1 MKFIQHLPMQKQL
14 LAVLLVISAGFV
26 IFGAFTL
33 RTIEQVK
40 VRGDT
45 YNQIVQGKD
54 LIADILPPPDYIIES
69 YLTVLQLTRASDA
82 EQIETHLKTMERL
95 EKEYNDRI
103 TYWEQQTLSE
113 QTHNSFLTESVPPA
127 REFFDLYKSHF
138 IPAVKAGDH
147 KAMDTVIGELNAS
160 YAKHRT
166 AIDATVASATAENA
180 ATETRATELLT
191 KSLYWLVG
199 VFVATMVVSWLFFR
213 FVAKNLVKVA
223 DENLSIRIAL
233 DNVSASVMMANP
245 QSQVVYMNKSVEA
258 MFRSAESDLRK
269 EMPAFRAD
277 AVLGHE
283 LAVFN
288 KADGSDRGLIN
299 GNSSEAHRTQFK
311 IGGRTF
317 ALTSNAVVNAQGERI
332 GSVLEWVDRT
342 GEVAIEQEIAD
353 LVYAAGM
360 GDFGKRLDVHGKDGF
375 FRGLSEG
382 MNNLMDTSESGLQEV
397 ARVLNALSNGDL
409 TETMNGEFAGTFAQL
424 KDDSNT
430 MVDNLKDLIANMKS
444 AADSIHVAA
453 REISSSNLDLSQRS
467 EEQAASLEET
477 ASSMEELASTVKQNA
492 DNARQANQLA
502 VAASQVAAQGGELVT
517 GVVATMASINDA
529 SRRIVDIISVIDGI
543 AFQTNI
549 LALNAAV
556 EAARAGEQG
565 RGFSVVASE
574 VRNLAQRSAAAAKEI
589 KELISDSVTQID
601 SGSKLVRETGETMTQ
616 IVASVQQVTD
626 FMSEIATASSEQS
639 SGIDQVNIAVAQMED
654 TTQQNAARVEQAA
667 AAAKSL
673 EEQAHALTEAV
684 SVFRL

>member
-1 MKFIQHLPMQKQL
+1 MKFVQHLPMQKQL

-33 RTIEQVK
+33 RTIDQVK
-40 VRGDT
+40 VRGET

-69 YLTVLQLTRASDA
+69 YLTVLQLTRASGT
-82 EQIETHLKTMERL
+82 EQIETHFKTMERL
-95 EKEYNDRI
+95 ENEFNTRI

-113 QTHNSFLTESVPPA
+113 QTHNSFLVESVPPA
-127 REFFDLYKSHF
+127 REFFELYKSHF
-138 IPAVKAGDH
+138 VPAVKAGDR
-147 KAMDTVIGELNAS
+147 KAMDTVIDELNAS

-166 AIDATVASATAENA
+166 AIDATVASATAENT
-180 ATETRATELLT
+180 ATETRATDLLT
-191 KSLYWLVG
+191 RSLYWLIG
-199 VFVATMVVSWLFFR
+199 VFMATMVVSYVFFR
-213 FVAKNLVKVA
+213 GVAQNLVKVA

-245 QSQVVYMNKSVEA
+245 QSQVVYMNKSVETL
-258 MFRSAESDLRK
+258 FRTAEADLRK
-269 EMPAFRAD
+269 ELPGFRVD
-277 AVLGHE
+277 AVLGQE
-283 LAVFN
+283 LALFN
-288 KADGSDRGLIN
+288 NTDGSDRGLISE
-299 GNSSEAHRTQFK
+299 SSNEAHRTQFK

-332 GSVLEWVDRT
+332 GSVLEWLDRT

-353 LVYAAGM
+353 LVNAAGM
-360 GDFGKRLDVHGKDGF
+360 GDFGKRLEVQGKEGF
-375 FRGLSEG
+375 FRALSEG
-382 MNNLMDTSESGLQEV
+382 MNNLMNTSESGLREV

-409 TETMNGEFAGTFAQL
+409 TETMNGEFAGTFSQL
-424 KDDSNT
+424 KDDSST

-453 REISSSNLDLSQRS
+453 REISSSNFDLSQRS

-477 ASSMEELASTVKQNA
+477 ASSMEQLASTVKQNA

-502 VAASQVAAQGGELVT
+502 VAASQVAAQGGELVG
-517 GVVATMASINDA
+517 GVVVTMASINDS

-589 KELISDSVTQID
+589 KELISNSVTQID

-616 IVASVQQVTD
+616 IVASVRQVTD

>member
-69 YLTVLQLTRASDA
+69 YLTVLQLSRTSDA
-82 EQIETHLKTMERL
+82 DQIETHFKTMERL

-113 QTHNSFLTESVPPA
+113 QTHDSFLTESVPPA
-127 REFFDLYKSHF
+127 REFFELYKSHF
-138 IPAVKAGDH
+138 MPAVKAGDH

-180 ATETRATELLT
+180 ATETRASELLT
-191 KSLYWLVG
+191 RSLYWLIG
-199 VFVATMVVSWLFFR
+199 VFVATMVVSYVFFR
-213 FVAKNLVKVA
+213 GVAQNLVKVA

-245 QSQVVYMNKSVEA
+245 QSQVVYMNKSVETL
-258 MFRSAESDLRK
+258 FRNAESDLRK
-269 EMPAFRAD
+269 ELPAFRAD
-277 AVLGHE
+277 AVLGQQ
-283 LAVFN
+283 LALFN
-288 KADGSDRGLIN
+288 KADGTDRSLIN
-299 GNSSEAHRTQFK
+299 ANSSEAHRTQFK

-317 ALTSNAVVNAQGERI
+317 GLTSNAVVNAQGERI

-360 GDFGKRLDVHGKDGF
+360 GDFGKRLDVKGKEGF

-382 MNNLMDTSESGLQEV
+382 MNNLMNTSESGLQEV

-409 TETMNGEFAGTFAQL
+409 TETMNGDFAGTFAQL

-453 REISSSNLDLSQRS
+453 REISSSNFDLSQRS

-502 VAASQVAAQGGELVT
+502 VAASQVAAQGGELVG